1 MTRTHRLAASATAA
15 VLLAATGLSACSD
28 NGSANAATT
37 TTATASAPAGA
48 ADPNAPEVNP
58 AGDIPDNQAFV
69 EYTPPDAGYSV
80 KVPEGWARTDEA
92 GVITFTDK
100 LNSIRMESA
109 AVPTAPT
116 VESAGATEVP
126 EIKAASKN
134 YEPGTVDMVTR
145 SAGDAVAI
153 SYRADSP
160 PDPVTGKVI
169 HLDVERYEFYR
180 NGTEVILTLSGP
192 QGADNVDPWKIV
204 TDSFSWQ

>member
-1 MTRTHRLAASATAA
+1 MTRTHRLAAGATAA
-15 VLLAATGLSACSD
+15 VLLTATGLSACSD
-28 NGSANAATT
+28 NGSATATT
-37 TTATASAPAGA
+37 TAASSAPAGA

-69 EYTPPDAGYSV
+69 AYTPPGGSYSV
-80 KVPEGWARTDEA
+80 KVPEGWARTDGA

-100 LNSIRMESA
+100 LNSVRMESA

-116 VESAGATEVP
+116 VESARATEVP
-126 EIKAASKN
+126 EITALAKN
-134 YEPGTVDMVTR
+134 YEPGKVDSVPR
-145 SAGDAVAI
+145 PAGDVVLI
-153 SYRADSP
+153 TYRADSA
-160 PDPVTGKVI
+160 PDPVTGKII

-180 NGTEVILTLSGP
+180 DGTEVILTLSGP